1 MFKLLWLF
9 GLILLFFIFLLLNHK
24 LNKKIDESKSI
35 LEPTKKDKIKL
46 ILYLSLDKLLG
57 FVLLLYFMMV
67 ILSMV
72 GLMALLTIALFN

>member
-24 LNKKIDESKSI
+24 LNKKIDECKLI

-57 FVLLLYFMMV
+57 LVLLLYFMVV
-67 ILSMV
+67 ILSII

>member
-1 MFKLLWLF
+1 MLKLTWMF

-24 LNKKIDESKSI
+24 LNKKIDELKLI

-57 FVLLLYFMMV
+57 FVLLLYFMVV

-72 GLMALLTIALFN
+72 GLIALLTIALFN

>member
-1 MFKLLWLF
+1 MLKLTWIF

-46 ILYLSLDKLLG
+46 ILYLSLDTLLG
-57 FVLLLYFMMV
+57 FVLLLYFMVV
-67 ILSMV
+67 IFSMV

>member
-24 LNKKIDESKSI
+24 LNKKIEEYKSI

-46 ILYLSLDKLLG
+46 ILYLSLDKLLS
-57 FVLLLYFMMV
+57 FVLLLYFMVV
-67 ILSMV
+67 ILSIV
-72 GLMALLTIALFN
+72 GLIALLTIALFN

>member
-1 MFKLLWLF
+1 MLKLTWIF

-24 LNKKIDESKSI
+24 LNKKIDELKLI

-46 ILYLSLDKLLG
+46 ILYLGLDKLLG
-57 FVLLLYFMMV
+57 FVLLLYFMVV

>member
-1 MFKLLWLF
+1 MLKLTWIF

-57 FVLLLYFMMV
+57 FVLLLYFMVV

-72 GLMALLTIALFN
+72 GLIALLTIALFN

>member
-1 MFKLLWLF
+1 MLKLTWIF

-24 LNKKIDESKSI
+24 LNKKIDELKLI

-57 FVLLLYFMMV
+57 FVLLLYFMVV

>member
-35 LEPTKKDKIKL
+35 LEPTKTDKIKL

-57 FVLLLYFMMV
+57 FVLLLYFMVV

-72 GLMALLTIALFN
+72 GLIALLTIALFN

>member
-57 FVLLLYFMMV
+57 FVLLLYFMVV

-72 GLMALLTIALFN
+72 GLIALLTIALFN

>member
-1 MFKLLWLF
+1 MLKLTWIF

-46 ILYLSLDKLLG
+46 ILYLGLDKLLS
-57 FVLLLYFMMV
+57 FVLLLYFMV
-67 ILSMV
+67 VLLSMV

>member
-1 MFKLLWLF
+1 MLKLTWIF

-57 FVLLLYFMMV
+57 FVLLLYFMVV
-67 ILSMV
+67 ILSII

>member
-35 LEPTKKDKIKL
+35 LEPTKTDKIKL

>member
-24 LNKKIDESKSI
+24 LNKKIEEYKSI

-46 ILYLSLDKLLG
+46 FLYLSLDKLLS
-57 FVLLLYFMMV
+57 FVLLLYFMVV
-67 ILSMV
+67 ILSIV
-72 GLMALLTIALFN
+72 GLIALLTIALFN

>member
-24 LNKKIDESKSI
+24 LNKKIEEYKSI

-57 FVLLLYFMMV
+57 FVLLLYFMVV

-72 GLMALLTIALFN
+72 GLIALLTIALFN

>member
-1 MFKLLWLF
+1 MLKLTWIF

-24 LNKKIDESKSI
+24 LNKKIDELKLI

-57 FVLLLYFMMV
+57 FVLLLYFMVV
-67 ILSMV
+67 ILSII

>member
-1 MFKLLWLF
+1 MLKLTWMF

-57 FVLLLYFMMV
+57 FVLLLYFMVV

-72 GLMALLTIALFN
+72 GLMALLTISLFN

>member
-1 MFKLLWLF
+1 MLKLTWMF

-35 LEPTKKDKIKL
+35 LEPTKADKIKL

-57 FVLLLYFMMV
+57 FVLLLYFIVV

>member
-1 MFKLLWLF
+1 MLKLTWMF

-57 FVLLLYFMMV
+57 FVLLLYFMVV

>member
-1 MFKLLWLF
+1 MLKLTWIF
-9 GLILLFFIFLLLNHK
+9 GLILLFFIFLFINHK
-24 LNKKIDESKSI
+24 LNKKIDELKLI

-57 FVLLLYFMMV
+57 FVLLLYFMVV

>member
-35 LEPTKKDKIKL
+35 LEPTKTDKIKL

-57 FVLLLYFMMV
+57 FVLLLYFTVV
-67 ILSMV
+67 ILSIV
-72 GLMALLTIALFN
+72 GLIALLTIALFN

>member
-24 LNKKIDESKSI
+24 LNKKIDELKLI

-57 FVLLLYFMMV
+57 FVLLLYFMVV

>member
-1 MFKLLWLF
+1 MLKLTWMF

-24 LNKKIDESKSI
+24 LNKKIDESKLI

-46 ILYLSLDKLLG
+46 ILYLSLDKLLS
-57 FVLLLYFMMV
+57 FVLLLYFMVV
-67 ILSMV
+67 ILSII

>member
-24 LNKKIDESKSI
+24 LNKKIDELKLI

-57 FVLLLYFMMV
+57 LVLLLYFMVV
-67 ILSMV
+67 ILSII

>member
-1 MFKLLWLF
+1 MLKLTWMF

-35 LEPTKKDKIKL
+35 LEPTKIDKIKL

-57 FVLLLYFMMV
+57 FVLLLYFIVV

>member
-1 MFKLLWLF
+1 MLKLTWMF

-35 LEPTKKDKIKL
+35 LEPTKTDKIKL

-57 FVLLLYFMMV
+57 FVLLLYFMVV
-67 ILSMV
+67 ILSII

>member
-1 MFKLLWLF
+1 MLKLTWMF

-24 LNKKIDESKSI
+24 LNNKIDESKSI

-46 ILYLSLDKLLG
+46 ILYLSLDKLLS
-57 FVLLLYFMMV
+57 FVLLLYFMVV

>member
-1 MFKLLWLF
+1 MLKLTWIF

-24 LNKKIDESKSI
+24 LNKKIDESKLI
-35 LEPTKKDKIKL
+35 LEPTKRDKIKL

-57 FVLLLYFMMV
+57 FVLLLYFMVV